1 MNKQYLKRD
10 PKSGALL
17 NTNRE
22 EVIEYKKRLEKE
34 ANTEKRLT
42 SLETKMDKILN
53 VMEKIA
59 NG

>member
-1 MNKQYLKRD
+1 MDKRYLKRD
-10 PKSGALL
+10 PKSGPLL

-22 EVIEYKKRLEKE
+22 EGIEYKKRIEKE
-34 ANTEKRLT
+34 AQTERRLT
-42 SLETKMDKILN
+42 TLETKMDKILE

>member
-42 SLETKMDKILN
+42 SLETKMDKILK

>member
-1 MNKQYLKRD
+1 MDKRYIKRD

-22 EVIEYKKRLEKE
+22 EVIEYKKRIEKE
-34 ANTEKRLT
+34 AQTERRLT
-42 SLETKMDKILN
+42 SLETKMDKILE

>member
-42 SLETKMDKILN
+42 SLETKMDKILK
-53 VMEKIA
+53 VMENIA

>member
-1 MNKQYLKRD
+1 MDKRYLKRD
-10 PKSGALL
+10 PKRGDLL

-22 EVIEYKKRLEKE
+22 EVIEYKKRIEKE
-34 ANTEKRLT
+34 AQTERRLT
-42 SLETKMDKILN
+42 TLETKMDKILE

>member
-1 MNKQYLKRD
+1 MNKQHLKRD

-42 SLETKMDKILN
+42 SLETKMDKILK